1 MGHKSGVS
9 GKARGIRLKV
19 FTGYFFWL
27 YTSGFTPY
35 SLIRNALIEEITRN
49 R

>member
-1 MGHKSGVS
+1 MGHKYGVS
-9 GKARGIRLKV
+9 GKARGIRQRV
-19 FTGYFFWL
+19 FCRLFIWL

-35 SLIRNALIEEITRN
+35 SLTGNAPTEEIARI